1 MNENVDAKEPRT
13 DASGESAAESQ
24 ATLGAKY
31 VLSVFRE
38 NKMSLIAMI
47 CVSVIMEI
55 IILFFFMID
64 LPQSSIALLVLLAL
78 TFAPGV
84 LVHTQFKHDVIPVCR
99 GICNE
104 EEIVSGA
111 WKSLLYLWEV
121 CFLCMLPLIVLVL
134 KSIIFHNPWTGHP
147 YDDFGDSIVLSYVA
161 VLLGYC
167 PLALFPVARLFSRRA
182 GMIVMFILIILGQII
197 LLLHSLLLEV
207 GFPYWTDGDV
217 KVKETNAFTSNLSFF
232 FIMLFAFGF
241 GYFLY
246 AAYKDAEN
254 KGLLY

>member
-1 MNENVDAKEPRT
+1 MNDNTDTKEPRT
-13 DASGESAAESQ
+13 ESQ
-24 ATLGAKY
+24 AGATRGAGH
-31 VLSVFRE
+31 VLQVFRQD
-38 NKMSLIAMI
+38 KMSLAALI
-47 CVSVIMEI
+47 CLSVMMELVLLFI
-55 IILFFFMID
+55 FKITSWQILQ
-64 LPQSSIALLVLLAL
+64 LPSIALLILLAH
-78 TFAPGV
+78 TFVPGCIV
-84 LVHTQFKHDVIPVCR
+84 RWRFIDDVIPVCR
-99 GICNE
+99 GVCSD